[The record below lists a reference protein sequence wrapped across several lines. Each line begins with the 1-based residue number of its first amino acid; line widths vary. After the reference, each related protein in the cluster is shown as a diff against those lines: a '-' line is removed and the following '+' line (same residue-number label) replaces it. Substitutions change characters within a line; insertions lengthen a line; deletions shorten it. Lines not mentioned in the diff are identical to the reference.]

1 MKKRLALPLRLHL
14 TRYQG
19 QTVLSIEIGR
29 ESVAEWCLG
38 LCLLKEGLI
47 SILLV
52 QEVEAR
58 GMLEVQLGTQ
68 RTRSLASLDPSAS
81 KMSLTHNDLDYI
93 LHFFLKYFRDGV
105 ADVDHIDLDVVSDSD
120 SQQSTIKFQV
130 RDSIGPVS
138 AKEAKK
144 RLGLK

>member
-1 MKKRLALPLRLHL
+1 
-14 TRYQG
+14 
-19 QTVLSIEIGR
+19 
-29 ESVAEWCLG
+29 
-38 LCLLKEGLI
+38 
-47 SILLV
+47 
-52 QEVEAR
+52 
-58 GMLEVQLGTQ
+58 
-68 RTRSLASLDPSAS
+68 
-81 KMSLTHNDLDYI
+81 MSLTHNDLDYI